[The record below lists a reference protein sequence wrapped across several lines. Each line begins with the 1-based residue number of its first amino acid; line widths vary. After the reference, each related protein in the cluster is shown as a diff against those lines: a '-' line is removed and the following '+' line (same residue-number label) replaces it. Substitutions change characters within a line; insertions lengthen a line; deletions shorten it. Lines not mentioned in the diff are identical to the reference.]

1 MFSSPVPGLEGAPQF
16 SSGSMMGSMI
26 WMIAALALVVGL
38 IVLLIRFMSKRSQLW
53 SGPRAMKS
61 LGGLTLAQG
70 KSIQLVE
77 AAGRIYVLG
86 VGDDVAALD
95 VISDPE
101 AVEAVRKQLAAQEA
115 AAAAR
120 PAAEWMKLLQDK
132 LTGSKQPEAGSGE
145 GADAKRFETMLQ
157 QKLEQQSRQQEELEQ
172 LLQETRDR
180 ERLREE

>member
-1 MFSSPVPGLEGAPQF
+1 
-16 SSGSMMGSMI
+16 
-26 WMIAALALVVGL
+26 
-38 IVLLIRFMSKRSQLW
+38 MSKRSQLW

-132 LTGSKQPEAGSGE
+132 LTGSKAPEASSGE
-145 GADAKRFETMLQ
+145 GTDAKRFETMLQ